1 MNHSNFPWSP
11 LGTLLVEKGLLSSAQ
26 LEWALAGQHRSGRLL
41 GEILVQSGY
50 VSALSLSFALAE
62 QHGVELRPA
71 SNSAAAT
78 DPEPPPRTD
87 ARSTGSTEDP
97 TWRPLGRL
105 LVERGFA
112 SRTELDW
119 ALAEQERSG
128 RRLGEILV
136 AAGFLSGPSLALALA
151 EQHGVEPET
160 SPELLAGLQTV
171 IKPLASGQPVYRVR
185 AVVYE
190 PRYEVQQA
198 LYESTNLLEAADF
211 AFEFVEGHEP
221 EGVEIQRAREGE
233 SETVWT
239 YSKSRAAAAAASRDR
254 LVDTFGF
261 DPTRWGASTQP
272 GPDKT
277 P

>member
-26 LEWALAGQHRSGRLL
+26 LEW
-41 GEILVQSGY
+41 
-50 VSALSLSFALAE
+50 ALAE

-151 EQHGVEPET
+151 EQHGVEPE
-160 SPELLAGLQTV
+160 
-171 IKPLASGQPVYRVR
+171 
-185 AVVYE
+185 
-190 PRYEVQQA
+190 
-198 LYESTNLLEAADF
+198 
-211 AFEFVEGHEP
+211 
-221 EGVEIQRAREGE
+221 
-233 SETVWT
+233 
-239 YSKSRAAAAAASRDR
+239 
-254 LVDTFGF
+254 
-261 DPTRWGASTQP
+261 
-272 GPDKT
+272 
-277 P
+277 

>member
-11 LGTLLVEKGLLSSAQ
+11 LGTLLVEKRLRSSAQ

-71 SNSAAAT
+71 SNSATET

-112 SRTELDW
+112 SRTELDSSRGGGLRVRVRRRPR
-119 ALAEQERSG
+119 AGG
-128 RRLGEILV
+128 RRDPARTRGRERDGLDLQQEPGR
-136 AAGFLSGPSLALALA
+136 GGGRLARPPGRHLRLRPNAVGCFHSA
-151 EQHGVEPET
+151 
-160 SPELLAGLQTV
+160 
-171 IKPLASGQPVYRVR
+171 R
-185 AVVYE
+185 A
-190 PRYEVQQA
+190 
-198 LYESTNLLEAADF
+198 
-211 AFEFVEGHEP
+211 
-221 EGVEIQRAREGE
+221 
-233 SETVWT
+233 
-239 YSKSRAAAAAASRDR
+239 
-254 LVDTFGF
+254 
-261 DPTRWGASTQP
+261 
-272 GPDKT
+272 
-277 P
+277 